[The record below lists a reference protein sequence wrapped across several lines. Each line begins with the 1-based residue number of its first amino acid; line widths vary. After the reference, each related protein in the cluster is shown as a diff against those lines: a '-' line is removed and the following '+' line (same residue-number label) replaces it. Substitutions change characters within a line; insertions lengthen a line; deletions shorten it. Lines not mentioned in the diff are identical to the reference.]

1 MSVLGGL
8 RREVREVLELR
19 TSGEMAKLA
28 APHLIRLGALAWIS
42 MLGIDF
48 FLHAGLLAWLYAQPS
63 PFLLPLED
71 AFRLIPL
78 GYLSMLLLSVLIL
91 WLMVGLGIAT
101 WKRGL
106 SFGLVIGALYGGT
119 MALGLLSISTASSV
133 LMFGWFA
140 GLTVE
145 FGAAGAVIGSG
156 LSGTTLRKILVRVIA
171 LVLLLAVATFI
182 LQSIGLAPAAVI
194 GG

>member
-1 MSVLGGL
+1 MSVLGGI
-8 RREVREVLELR
+8 RREVREILELR
-19 TSGEMAKLA
+19 TSGEMAKLTA
-28 APHLIRLGALAWIS
+28 SHLIRLGVLAWIS

-48 FLHAGLLAWLYAQPS
+48 FLHGGLLARLYAQPS

-78 GYLSMLLLSVLIL
+78 GYLSILLLSVLIL
-91 WLMVGLGIAT
+91 WLMVGLKIAT

-119 MALGLLSISTASSV
+119 MALGLLSISTASPA

-145 FGAAGAVIGSG
+145 FGVAGAVIGSG

-171 LVLLLAVATFI
+171 LVLLLVVATFI
-182 LQSIGLAPAAVI
+182 LQNIGLAPQVVI
-194 GG
+194 DG